1 MYAGERGYFGSVAEG
16 VFLPSEILNRLGT
29 GTQTRCHSGSRDQA
43 SPRAF
48 SPDLLTGKTE
58 ERESC
63 VPTVNNSEMAP
74 YFALASPTSPT
85 LALGARL
92 LLRPSPD
99 VSSPSCRSDIS
110 RCTLFS
116 PHLLPG
122 TLGSRRALG
131 QGSLIQGGVV
141 LLMMGCS
148 FLISGVV
155 RRSPD
160 KGPEEQDTFNHPLVI
175 ACESRCTGVVGV
187 FAR

>member
-110 RCTLFS
+110 RWQ
-116 PHLLPG
+116 PD
-122 TLGSRRALG
+122 SR
-131 QGSLIQGGVV
+131 
-141 LLMMGCS
+141 
-148 FLISGVV
+148 
-155 RRSPD
+155 RRSPPHD
-160 KGPEEQDTFNHPLVI
+160 GMLVFDQWRRS
-175 ACESRCTGVVGV
+175 EVPR
-187 FAR
+187 